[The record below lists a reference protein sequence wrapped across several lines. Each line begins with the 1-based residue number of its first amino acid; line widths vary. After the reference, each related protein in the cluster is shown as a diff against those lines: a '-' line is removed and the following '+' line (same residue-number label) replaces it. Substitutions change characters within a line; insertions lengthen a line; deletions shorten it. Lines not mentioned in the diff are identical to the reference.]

1 MKRLILFLR
10 KNSFVWHRVQKNQ
23 KKVTIGIVEGHKKQ
37 RVAFM
42 TDRQSSAYA
51 IVHHDSSIVVDSNRV
66 YECAYDFKGK
76 QFYVVCEQQDKENR
90 PNSLRTANSVWKLL
104 MYELNINVHLSLVAR
119 ADFKSIQCIP
129 WWQKES
135 LTLKTIVPVND
146 SVMRWFNRQNG
157 KKH

>member
-1 MKRLILFLR
+1 MT
-10 KNSFVWHRVQKNQ
+10 VGV
-23 KKVTIGIVEGHKKQ
+23 VEGHKKQ

-42 TDRQSSAYA
+42 TDRQSSKYA

-66 YECAYDFKGK
+66 YKCAYDFKRK
-76 QFYVVCEQQDKENR
+76 QFYVVRERQDKENR
-90 PNSLRTANSVWKLL
+90 PHSLRTANSIWKLL
-104 MYELNINVHLSLVAR
+104 MYELNINVLLTLVAR

-129 WWQKES
+129 RWQKES

-146 SVMRWFNRQNG
+146 SVTRRFNRQTV